1 MNKAN
6 LGKTIS
12 NVLTK
17 IGTKTA
23 VNSTKEACPVFA
35 YQPKCPKSLKK
46 SAKWAKSTY
55 TFLGICAFYKNSNR

>member
-46 SAKWAKSTY
+46 RAK
-55 TFLGICAFYKNSNR
+55 